1 MGPLISLFW
10 TSGDVCPGLQS
21 QAGPLACVLPRL
33 HAMDP
38 GIKLCV
44 CQNFNFYFYPIHQT
58 RMHSSRMRT
67 VRCSSLSAWG
77 LGCLPKGC
85 LPRGCLPMWR
95 CLPRG
100 ESAQGGGFCQGG
112 CLPRGCLPRGFVC
125 LRRCLPRWGVCLGG
139 LSGGVHISPLWTEF
153 LTHTCENITFPQ
165 LRFRTVIRKNTWNHR
180 WFVF

>member
-1 MGPLISLFW
+1 MFFIFKLRISVCFVGPLISLFW

-21 QAGPLACVLPRL
+21 QAGSLACVLPRL

-77 LGCLPKGC
+77 FWCLPKGC
-85 LPRGCLPMWR
+85 LPRGVSAHVEVSAQGRVCPGGR
-95 CLPRG
+95 VLPRG
-100 ESAQGGGFCQGG
+100 EGSAKG
-112 CLPRGCLPRGFVC
+112 
-125 LRRCLPRWGVCLGG
+125 GVCPGG
-139 LSGGVHISPLWTEF
+139 LSA
-153 LTHTCENITFPQ
+153 
-165 LRFRTVIRKNTWNHR
+165 
-180 WFVF
+180 